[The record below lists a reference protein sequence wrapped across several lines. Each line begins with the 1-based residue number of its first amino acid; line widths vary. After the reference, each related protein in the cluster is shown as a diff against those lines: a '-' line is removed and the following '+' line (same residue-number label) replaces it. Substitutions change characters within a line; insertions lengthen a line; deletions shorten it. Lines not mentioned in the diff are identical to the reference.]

1 MGLVLSTMVY
11 IFWLGINIARPK
23 TVNVNYVVLKTI
35 LCLLYRIG
43 KNIFDLFFSQVIL
56 SNTYV

>member
-1 MGLVLSTMVY
+1 MVY